1 MIPLISENAND
12 SDQALCGILRLYNPA
27 GTTFVKH
34 FLSTGSQTESG
45 GGSDDYSTLKMVS
58 GYMNTTS
65 AINALKF
72 EMNAGNMEAGNIQMF
87 GVN

>member
-1 MIPLISENAND
+1 
-12 SDQALCGILRLYNPA
+12 
-27 GTTFVKH
+27 
-34 FLSTGSQTESG
+34 
-45 GGSDDYSTLKMVS
+45 
-58 GYMNTTS
+58 MNTTS